1 MRPGAHGRSAPRVP
15 VERSVQGVH
24 SREPRILALR
34 ERLSAGQRLA
44 GGTGQDMPEELRV
57 RFLRGHTWKEQ
68 RKSSLFAE
76 VRIRGGASPAPPQAT
91 MEVGRVAGALA
102 PATTPAA

>member
-68 RKSSLFAE
+68 RKSQLVAGDAD
-76 VRIRGGASPAPPQAT
+76 RGGGLAAPSPGYYQVRADS
-91 MEVGRVAGALA
+91 GS
-102 PATTPAA
+102 